1 MPGRARL
8 KRAGFRTP
16 RRCVFAAFSLRAAA
30 RADRGRARRAGASF
44 ANVAASTRCA
54 RSSPRAAGRPPSHTF
69 APLLHAARRMPASI
83 SAEPC
88 R

>member
-1 MPGRARL
+1 VPGRARL
-8 KRAGFRTP
+8 KRIGFRAP

-44 ANVAASTRCA
+44 ANVAASARCA
-54 RSSPRAAGRPPSHTF
+54 RSSLRAAGRPSHTF
-69 APLLHAARRMPASI
+69 APLLQAARRTSASI